1 MPSQL
6 FSPLQL
12 GPIELPNRIAV
23 SPMCQYSAEDG
34 SATDWHI
41 QHLASLGLS
50 GAGLV
55 IVEATGVE
63 ARGRISHGCLGLY
76 SDANEAALAHVIAIA
91 RRFAGPARFGIQL
104 AHAGRKASTHIPWAK
119 RTGPLRAGENP
130 WTTVAPSALPFDEGW
145 HTPEALDEAG
155 MRGVIDAFAA
165 AAKRAARIGFDLVEL
180 HGAHGYLVHEFLT
193 PLVNKRT
200 DSYGGSIE
208 NRMRFPL
215 AIARALREA
224 LPANIALGARITGT
238 DWVEGGWTVDDAA
251 IFAGELRKLGAVYV
265 CVSSGAGVPKANIP
279 LGPGYQVPLAATV
292 KEKAKILTQ
301 AVGMISDFDQAED
314 IVASGKA
321 DMVALARGFLADP
334 RWGWHAADHFGEQVF
349 CPPQYRR
356 ARPPLWAPVR
366 ASGRHA

>member
-12 GPIELPNRIAV
+12 GPIELPNRIVV

-41 QHLASLGLS
+41 QHVASLGMS

-55 IVEATGVE
+55 ILEATGVE

-76 SDANEAALAHVIAIA
+76 SDANEAALAGVMTTA
-91 RRFAGPARFGIQL
+91 RRYAGPTRFGIQL
-104 AHAGRKASTHIPWAK
+104 AHAGRKASTHIPWAP
-119 RTGPLRAGENP
+119 RTGPLGPSEKP

-155 MRGVIDAFAA
+155 MRRVIDAFAA

-180 HGAHGYLVHEFLT
+180 HGAHGYLVHEFLS

-224 LPANIALGARITGT
+224 LPAGVALGARITGS
-238 DWVEGGWTVDDAA
+238 DWTEGGWTPDDAA
-251 IFAGELRKLGAVYV
+251 IFAGELRKLGAVYA
-265 CVSSGAGVPKANIP
+265 CVSSGGAVPKANIP
-279 LGPGYQVPLAATV
+279 LGPGYQVPLAANV
-292 KEKAKILTQ
+292 KQKAGILTQ
-301 AVGMISDFDQAED
+301 AVGLISDFDQAEE
-314 IVASGKA
+314 IVVSGKA
-321 DMVALARGFLADP
+321 DMVALARGFLDDP
-334 RWGWHAADHFGEQVF
+334 RWGWHAADHLGGEAF
-349 CPPQYRR
+349 CPPQHRR
-356 ARPPLWAPVR
+356 SRPPLWKPVR
-366 ASGRHA
+366 HA